1 MMIKKCT
8 DCRALNLCTVIPY
21 MAYAR
26 QDRAFVEG
34 EVVSIALVAK
44 LIETVG
50 TKESMTVDIHSSLA
64 LSHFTIDVQNVSS
77 ISILANYAAK

>member
-8 DCRALNLCTVIPY
+8 DCSASNLCTVIPY

-44 LIETVG
+44 LLETVG
-50 TKESMTVDIHSSLA
+50 TKQTHDSRYPQLTCVIT
-64 LSHFTIDVQNVSS
+64 FYN
-77 ISILANYAAK
+77 